1 MKIKEIISEQIDFYL
16 SILRNKIIFEQE
28 LPNVFS
34 NQNKENQ
41 TTGENNPVNNLGD
54 PNSGLPNETENN
66 LNNLGDPNSGLPNE
80 TENEKSDDDTD
91 IDSANTE
98 EELID
103 KSFEKLKSIA
113 KKTEDIAEIISAIK
127 GMAQDIFS
135 TPDAP
140 DATKPDINLLFKKI
154 MDDKKPSSNLLKRAL
169 KRQELK
175 FLKK

>member
-41 TTGENNPVNNLGD
+41 TTGENNPV
-54 PNSGLPNETENN
+54 
-66 LNNLGDPNSGLPNE
+66 NNLGDPNSGLPNE